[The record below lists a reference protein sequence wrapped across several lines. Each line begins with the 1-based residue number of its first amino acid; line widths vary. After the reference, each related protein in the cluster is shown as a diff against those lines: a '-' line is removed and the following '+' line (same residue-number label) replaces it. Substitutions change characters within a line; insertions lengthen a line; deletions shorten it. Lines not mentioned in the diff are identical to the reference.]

1 METQRLLLL
10 RNLTSTLAK
19 TADLSE
25 RRPQQHNSTIKRKN
39 TYNSFQTCA
48 NTDSK
53 CSDEERCKFMENRF
67 HVDFLLFCLLE
78 TRIHATTDANRRA
91 GFFMHLFS
99 ICVNHITFWFHP
111 LLCHYGITMWNM
123 SLAFF
128 VAFICPINNLG
139 KIEGGRGYKVNFRAD
154 LICCLVTWF
163 GWSAGVWCKNQE
175 EACSDSRKPVVALP
189 MKHTVYNSPSLNCII
204 FRVEIEALCIHC
216 YTVLVCSI
224 NNSLSRHFPTLTY
237 FIQPRCWFHHKVK
250 YKLSNFFY
258 IYYLPEK
265 IFHL

>member
-139 KIEGGRGYKVNFRAD
+139 KIEGGGGIKSTFEQ
-154 LICCLVTWF
+154 I
-163 GWSAGVWCKNQE
+163 WSAAWWPGLGGQQV
-175 EACSDSRKPVVALP
+175 SDARTRRKLAQIHENL
-189 MKHTVYNSPSLNCII
+189 LW
-204 FRVEIEALCIHC
+204 LCQWNTQFTIHRH
-216 YTVLVCSI
+216 SI
-224 NNSLSRHFPTLTY
+224 VSFLELKLKLCVSTATLS
-237 FIQPRCWFHHKVK
+237 
-250 YKLSNFFY
+250 
-258 IYYLPEK
+258 
-265 IFHL
+265 

>member
-1 METQRLLLL
+1 MFWWRKVQVYGEQVPCG
-10 RNLTSTLAK
+10 
-19 TADLSE
+19 LSFVLFAWNE
-25 RRPQQHNSTIKRKN
+25 N
-39 TYNSFQTCA
+39 TCNH
-48 NTDSK
+48 
-53 CSDEERCKFMENRF
+53 RCKSKSRIFYAS
-67 HVDFLLFCLLE
+67 FL
-78 TRIHATTDANRRA
+78 
-91 GFFMHLFS
+91 HLCQSYHFLIPS
-99 ICVNHITFWFHP
+99 SF
-111 LLCHYGITMWNM
+111 M
-123 SLAFF
+123 SLWHNNVKHVPCILCCIHFS
-128 VAFICPINNLG
+128 INNLG
-139 KIEGGRGYKVNFRAD
+139 KIEGGRGYEVNFQAD

-189 MKHTVYNSPSLNCII
+189 MKHTVYNSLSLNCII

>member
-1 METQRLLLL
+1 MQTQIQNVLMKKGASLWRTGSMWTFFCFVCLK
-10 RNLTSTLAK
+10 R
-19 TADLSE
+19 E
-25 RRPQQHNSTIKRKN
+25 YMQPQMQI
-39 TYNSFQTCA
+39 
-48 NTDSK
+48 
-53 CSDEERCKFMENRF
+53 EEQ
-67 HVDFLLFCLLE
+67 DFLC
-78 TRIHATTDANRRA
+78 I
-91 GFFMHLFS
+91 FS
-99 ICVNHITFWFHP
+99 PSVSHHITFWFHP

-128 VAFICPINNLG
+128 VAFIFPINNLG

-189 MKHTVYNSPSLNCII
+189 MKHTVYNSLSLNCII